1 MSTADEVKQRLDVV
15 EVISD
20 YISLQKSGR
29 NYRGLCP
36 FHTEKTPSFFV
47 FPDRQSW
54 RCFGCGV
61 GGDVISFVMKQ
72 EGLDFGSALR
82 NLAQRAGVPITDK
95 KAKSQESEQ
104 TQKLYRINEAAAQY
118 YHQLLLDSSA
128 ARTARE
134 YVKKRELLEE
144 TVQEFQLGFSLDEWD
159 ALKQHLRGQGY
170 SEKDLVDAGLLVQKE
185 NRTYDR
191 FRGRLMFPI
200 TDSSGRVTGFGAR
213 ALDDSQP
220 KYLNSAESPIFSK
233 SHILYGID
241 RAKEHIRREGK
252 VIIVEGYM
260 DALAAHQ
267 NGFRNVVASMG
278 TALTEAQ
285 VAMLKGLTTHIC
297 LALDPDA
304 AGDAATLRGIE
315 ICRQAL
321 TQKTRQTP
329 NWLGSSQS
337 SARIDIVSL
346 PAGKDPDQMIREQ
359 PDEWQRL
366 SEEAEPLMDYLMAI
380 TTQKFDLSRTEGK
393 SHASEQLLPLISE
406 MNDSVEREVYLGKL
420 SQMVGL
426 TERTLAGMA
435 ARMQPARKGKAKQ
448 PDTRYTSGYGG
459 DRLEEYCLYL
469 LLTYPGLRAMA
480 SDISP
485 EHFERSENREI
496 FIAWSACGPPE
507 ESENDKDI
515 REHIDAALH
524 EHLQK
529 IIDKEQPALGQKDQ
543 EKALTDCINRL
554 ETRSIRSR
562 LVYEAE
568 CALEESDD
576 SSEKSERLAEL
587 QRQYTSFD
595 RQ

>member
-1 MSTADEVKQRLDVV
+1 MSTTDEIKQRLDIVD
-15 EVISD
+15 VISG
-20 YISLQKSGR
+20 YVSLQKSGR
-29 NYRGLCP
+29 NYKGLCP
-36 FHTEKTPSFFV
+36 FHADKNPSFFV

-54 RCFGCGV
+54 KCFACGA

-82 NLAQRAGVPITDK
+82 SLAQQAGVPITDK
-95 KAKSQESEQ
+95 KPKSQESEQ
-104 TQKLYRINEAAAQY
+104 TQKLYSINEAAAQY
-118 YHQLLLDSSA
+118 YHQLLLTSPEA
-128 ARTARE
+128 QVPRE
-134 YVKKRELLEE
+134 YVKKRGLSEE
-144 TVQEFQLGFSLDEWD
+144 IVQEFKLGFSPNEWD
-159 ALKQHLRGQGY
+159 GIKRHLKEPGY

-185 NRTYDR
+185 SRTYDR

-200 TDSSGRVTGFGAR
+200 MNSSGRVTGFGAR

-220 KYLNSAESPIFSK
+220 KYLNSPESPIFSK

-241 RAKEHIRREGK
+241 RAKEHIRQGEK

-285 VAMLKGLTTHIC
+285 VTMLKGLTTHIC

-346 PAGKDPDQMIREQ
+346 PEGKDPDQLIREQ
-359 PDEWQRL
+359 PEEWQRL
-366 SEEAEPLMDYLMAI
+366 SEEAEPLMDYLI
-380 TTQKFDLSRTEGK
+380 TVTTQKFDLSKPEGK
-393 SHASEQLLPLISE
+393 SQASEQLLPLISE
-406 MNDSVEREVYLGKL
+406 MNDSVEREVYLGKV
-420 SQMVGL
+420 SQLVGL
-426 TERTLAGMA
+426 SERTLAGMA
-435 ARMQPARKGKAKQ
+435 ARMQPTQKGKYKPKQ
-448 PDTRYTSGYGG
+448 PGTQYTSGHQG

-469 LLTYPGLRAMA
+469 LLTYPELKSMA
-480 SDISP
+480 KDISP
-485 EHFERSENREI
+485 DHFEHSENREV
-496 FIAWSACGPPE
+496 FIAWQNCE
-507 ESENDKDI
+507 TSEDI
-515 REHIDAALH
+515 WTKIDPSLH
-524 EHLQK
+524 EHLQR
-529 IIDKEQPALGQKDQ
+529 ILGKEEPSLNQKGQ
-543 EKALTDCINRL
+543 EKALTDCITGL
-554 ETRSIRSR
+554 EKRRIKSR
-562 LVYEAE
+562 CIYIGE
-568 CALEESDD
+568 CGPDINDD
-576 SSEKSERLAEL
+576 FQEKSAQLAEL